1 LLRKRPPIAKM
12 VIGGHMENFDEAIL
26 EKWLDK
32 GLCSGSGDG
41 KSAVCLEQAVAL
53 CAGLPLTDS
62 PNSCVHPSVSAFG
75 RRLNDAR
82 WSSPK
87 ARSAGLREFA
97 FAQLGTSK
105 IDGKAF
111 TRRLAELTIREI
123 VPIAP
128 RAAAKRNPK
137 HSEGL
142 TAATMECEKEGTI
155 KSARSARKIAD
166 DATCAY
172 ADDATCAYAAAYVAD
187 AAASVAD
194 AAAVNAYGAAA
205 YVADAAA
212 YVADAAAVNAY
223 GAAAYAAAYAARDK
237 ILSLSAGLAVRV
249 LNELR
254 Q

>member
-1 LLRKRPPIAKM
+1 
-12 VIGGHMENFDEAIL
+12 MENFDKEIL

-123 VPIAP
+123 VPIAL

-155 KSARSARKIAD
+155 KSARKIAD

-187 AAASVAD
+187 AAAAAAD
-194 AAAVNAYGAAA
+194 AAATDATAAA
-205 YVADAAA
+205 ATYRDAC
-212 YVADAAAVNAY
+212 
-223 GAAAYAAAYAARDK
+223 AARDK